1 MDLLAKEIETSGVM
15 RPMKGN
21 YLAFVLRSGRA
32 KKKKKKEGGGIK
44 HLCGGC
50 TKKQGLFTFDSTFET
65 KMDFN
70 GEGPK
75 LFLC

>member
-32 KKKKKKEGGGIK
+32 KKKKRGRWDK
-44 HLCGGC
+44 
-50 TKKQGLFTFDSTFET
+50 TFVWG
-65 KMDFN
+65 MH
-70 GEGPK
+70 
-75 LFLC
+75 